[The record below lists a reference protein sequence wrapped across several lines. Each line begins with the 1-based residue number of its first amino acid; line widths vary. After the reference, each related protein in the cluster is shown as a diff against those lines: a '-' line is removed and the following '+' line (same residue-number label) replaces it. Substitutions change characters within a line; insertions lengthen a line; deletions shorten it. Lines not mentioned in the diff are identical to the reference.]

1 MNRTE
6 IKKLFESL
14 DQHVIE
20 ISQIVNFLEVICNE
34 ETIEDTG
41 KYLYIIINL
50 LKKECDKLDIEKFQ
64 LQEICL
70 DLY

>member
-50 LKKECDKLDIEKFQ
+50 LKKECDKLDIERFQ

>member
-1 MNRTE
+1 MNRKD
-6 IKKLFESL
+6 IKKMFESL

-50 LKKECDKLDIEKFQ
+50 LKKECDKLDIERFQ

>member
-1 MNRTE
+1 MNRKD
-6 IKKLFESL
+6 IKKMFESL

-50 LKKECDKLDIEKFQ
+50 LKKECDKLEIERFQ